1 LCSQLFL
8 LDVLLLLCSVSDILM
23 SLEKKVDTSQS
34 FNINV
39 TREDLFQRGLKQWA
53 RQKQASPKNLL
64 RVSFIGENGI
74 DQGALRKEEFL
85 TGMCALLRST
95 HMIKAHL
102 RDYQCE

>member
-1 LCSQLFL
+1 
-8 LDVLLLLCSVSDILM
+8 M
-23 SLEKKVDTSQS
+23 SLEKKVDTSRS

-74 DQGALRKEEFL
+74 DQGALRKEFL
-85 TGMCALLRST
+85 TGMCAPPRST
-95 HMIKAHL
+95 HMMKGTFKRL
-102 RDYQCE
+102 SM

>member
-1 LCSQLFL
+1 
-8 LDVLLLLCSVSDILM
+8 M
-23 SLEKKVDTSQS
+23 SLEKKVDTSRS

-74 DQGALRKEEFL
+74 DQGALRKEFL
-85 TGMCALLRST
+85 TGMCAPPRST
-95 HMIKAHL
+95 HMMKSTFKRL
-102 RDYQCE
+102 SL